1 MGVHHHP
8 GRDDHRLGAIMAM
21 KAVVEWDYPPYAFGG
36 RRSAEVVEPPTREG
50 PEGYGPSLGE
60 VR

>member
-1 MGVHHHP
+1 
-8 GRDDHRLGAIMAM
+8 MAM